1 MTVIGF
7 DFGLRRTG
15 VATGNTLTGS
25 STPQCTLQS
34 QQDKPDW
41 VRISRL
47 IREWQPQHLVVGQPR
62 CVEDEKHPLTKA
74 LGHFCDEL
82 ENRYGL
88 PISHISEELS
98 SHEAEQR
105 LKQARQNGRR
115 KKIRKEE
122 VDALAAAIIL
132 ESWMQLYA
140 PQ

>member
-1 MTVIGF
+1 MTVMGF

-15 VATGNTLTGS
+15 IATGNTLTGS

-34 QQDKPDW
+34 IQNKPDW
-41 VRISRL
+41 VSISRL
-47 IREWQPQHLVVGQPR
+47 VREWQPQHLVVGQPH
-62 CVEDEKHPLTKA
+62 CVEDEKHPLSKA
-74 LGHFCDEL
+74 LAQFCAEL
-82 ENRYGL
+82 ANRYDL
-88 PISHISEELS
+88 PITQVAEELS

-132 ESWMQLYA
+132 ESWMQLYR
-140 PQ
+140 P